1 MARQSTGAPYRPTV
15 QSPAGERAGPR
26 CFSTYLVVTIT
37 GVGVTTWHNWKGGPR
52 SPFNAGGCMMP
63 GVFDGLRVLDL
74 SWGIAGPIASMILVD
89 NGADVTRIEPPEGD
103 PFAVQSGYRVWH
115 RGKRSA
121 RLDLHS
127 DSDRS
132 VFFALATQADIVLD
146 SFSPGT
152 MSALGIDHTQLSAR
166 NPRVIT
172 CSITGY
178 GEEGRDRDRPA
189 FDALVAARTG
199 LLYDQKGRRGT
210 PMEYILGR
218 PGPLPEFDGP
228 DGMVRGA
235 NRSGPVFPRTP
246 WPSVGAAYL
255 ATLGIAGALRAR
267 EVTGTG
273 QRVTTSLLQG
283 ALAAVTLNWQK
294 VERPDAPLYW
304 MWPLD
309 ARAIEGIFECADGRW
324 VHHWTLRPSWVL
336 RAAEGDDP
344 SSGAVDFSYRGDP
357 DRVSMEDDG
366 LLQGIIQY
374 PDLAAA
380 FKKFPAEAWVKAA
393 EGVGF
398 GVSLIRSPAEA
409 LSDPFFIAD
418 GCVAEVDDPEV
429 GPIRHAGQ
437 LLDFS
442 STPGAVRGH
451 SPSSGE
457 HTHAVRTEAAA
468 ALDAAETPDHDVPPK
483 ASQPGV
489 DALAYPLAGVR
500 VLDLGLGVAGPFTGR
515 MLADLG
521 ADVVKVNALYDSFWN
536 GTHMGLGINRG
547 KRSISLDL
555 KDEQGKAILHRLIA
569 QADVVTTN
577 WRPGAAARLG
587 IDYQSLRQ
595 QFPRLIFCNTRG
607 YEKGPRSALP
617 GTDQNAAA
625 LTGTEWEDGACDAGN
640 PPLWSRSNMGDTG
653 NALLAAIAITSALYH
668 RDRTGEGQE
677 VATAIV
683 NAGLLHTSYA
693 WVHAD
698 GSPGDYHHVDGD
710 QVGFS
715 AFYRMYRAAD
725 DRWLFVAALSEH
737 DQKLVVDVTGA
748 AVSESDDAVD
758 GALARALAERFASE
772 SASTWAG
779 RLERAGVPAEVVDEE
794 YCRTLF
800 DDPEARQRDLIAQT
814 WSGSVG
820 RFEDPGLLV
829 RVTPGGGIVR
839 RGPCMCGEH
848 TREILLEHGFTNE
861 EVDCLAAAGIV
872 LDAPVEV
879 PPGA

>member
-1 MARQSTGAPYRPTV
+1 MS
-15 QSPAGERAGPR
+15 
-26 CFSTYLVVTIT
+26 
-37 GVGVTTWHNWKGGPR
+37 
-52 SPFNAGGCMMP
+52 

-74 SWGIAGPIASMILVD
+74 SRGIAGPIASMLLVD
-89 NGADVTRIEPPEGD
+89 NGADVTRIEPPGGD
-103 PFAVQSGYRVWH
+103 PFGIQSGYRVWH

-121 RLDLHS
+121 RLDLHAEG
-127 DSDRS
+127 DRS
-132 VFFALATQADIVLD
+132 AFLALATQADIVLD

-152 MSALGIDHTQLSAR
+152 MTRIGIDHEQLSEF
-166 NPRVIT
+166 NPRLIT

-189 FDALVAARTG
+189 YDALVAARTG

-228 DGMVRGA
+228 EGMKRGA
-235 NRSGPVFPRTP
+235 DRDGPVFPRTP

-255 ATLGIAGALRAR
+255 ATLGIAAALRSR
-267 EVTGTG
+267 EVTGGG

-283 ALAAVTLNWQK
+283 ALAAVSLNWQR

-324 VHHWTLRPSWVL
+324 VHHWTLRPNWVL
-336 RAAEGDDP
+336 RAAEGEDP
-344 SSGAVDFSYRGDP
+344 SGAAVETAYRDDP

-380 FKKFPAEAWVKAA
+380 FKKFPTETWVKAA
-393 EGVGF
+393 ERIGF
-398 GVSLIRSPAEA
+398 GVSLIRSPVEA
-409 LSDPFFIAD
+409 LSDPLFIAD

-429 GPIRHAGQ
+429 GPIRYAGL

-442 STPGAVRGH
+442 ATPGAVRGH
-451 SPSSGE
+451 SPRSGE
-457 HTHAVRTEAAA
+457 HTDKVRAEAAELGNA
-468 ALDAAETPDHDVPPK
+468 DRSSDKVSPRPTDADDD
-483 ASQPGV
+483 S
-489 DALAYPLAGVR
+489 LSYPLAGVR
-500 VLDLGLGVAGPFTGR
+500 VLDLGLGVAGPYTGR

-521 ADVVKVNALYDSFWN
+521 ADVIKVNALYDSFWN

-547 KRSISLDL
+547 KRSISLNL
-555 KDEQGKAILHRLIA
+555 KDEQGRAILHRLIA
-569 QADVVTTN
+569 RADVVTTN

-587 IDYQSLRQ
+587 IDYQTLRA

-640 PPLWSRSNMGDTG
+640 PPMWSRSNMGDTG

-698 GSPGDYHHVDGD
+698 GSPGPYRHVDRN

-715 AFYRMYRAAD
+715 AYYRMYRAAD
-725 DRWLFVAALSEH
+725 DRWLFVAALSDS
-737 DQKLVVDVTGA
+737 DQKRLSEVTGA
-748 AVSESDDAVD
+748 VLTDGDDAVD
-758 GALARALAERFASE
+758 GASAASLAERIASG
-772 SASTWAG
+772 SAATWVA
-779 RLERAGVPAEVVDEE
+779 RLESGGVPAEVVDET
-794 YCRTLF
+794 YCRSLF
-800 DDPEARQRDLIAQT
+800 DDPEARQRNLVVET

-829 RVTPGGGIVR
+829 RVTPGGGIVQ

-848 TREILLEHGFTNE
+848 TREILLEHEFTDD
-861 EVDCLAAAGIV
+861 EVDSLVKAGTV
-872 LDAPVEV
+872 LDAPLLESGV
-879 PPGA
+879 

>member
-1 MARQSTGAPYRPTV
+1 
-15 QSPAGERAGPR
+15 
-26 CFSTYLVVTIT
+26 
-37 GVGVTTWHNWKGGPR
+37 
-52 SPFNAGGCMMP
+52 MP

-74 SWGIAGPIASMILVD
+74 SSGIAGPITSMLLVD

-127 DSDRS
+127 DADRS
-132 VFFALATQADIVLD
+132 VFFSLATQADIVLD

-152 MSALGIDHTQLSAR
+152 MSGLGVDHTQLSAR
-166 NPRVIT
+166 NPRLIT

-189 FDALVAARTG
+189 LDALVAARTG

-210 PMEYILGR
+210 AMEYVMGR

-228 DGMVRGA
+228 EGMVRGA
-235 NRSGPVFPRTP
+235 NRPGPVFPRTS
-246 WPSVGAAYL
+246 WPSIGAAYL
-255 ATLGIAGALRAR
+255 ATLGVAAALRAR

-283 ALAAVTLNWQK
+283 ALAAVTLNWQR

-309 ARAIEGIFECADGRW
+309 ARSIEGIFECGDGRW
-324 VHHWTLRPSWVL
+324 VHHWTLRPNWVL
-336 RAAEGDDP
+336 RAAEEDDP
-344 SSGAVDFSYRGDP
+344 SLAAVDFSYRGDP

-393 EGVGF
+393 EAVGF

-429 GPIRHAGQ
+429 GPIRHVGQ

-442 STPGAVRGH
+442 ATPGAVRGH
-451 SPSSGE
+451 APRSGE
-457 HTHAVRTEAAA
+457 HTEEVREEAAA
-468 ALDAAETPDHDVPPK
+468 LGAAAQSRHRTPP
-483 ASQPGV
+483 QPTDPEV
-489 DALAYPLAGVR
+489 DPLSYPLAGVR

-521 ADVVKVNALYDSFWN
+521 ADVIKVNALYDSFWN

-547 KRSISLDL
+547 KRSISLNL
-555 KDEQGKAILHRLIA
+555 KDDQGKAILHRLIA

-587 IDYQSLRQ
+587 IDYASLR
-595 QFPRLIFCNTRG
+595 
-607 YEKGPRSALP
+607 
-617 GTDQNAAA
+617 
-625 LTGTEWEDGACDAGN
+625 
-640 PPLWSRSNMGDTG
+640 
-653 NALLAAIAITSALYH
+653 
-668 RDRTGEGQE
+668 
-677 VATAIV
+677 
-683 NAGLLHTSYA
+683 
-693 WVHAD
+693 
-698 GSPGDYHHVDGD
+698 
-710 QVGFS
+710 
-715 AFYRMYRAAD
+715 
-725 DRWLFVAALSEH
+725 
-737 DQKLVVDVTGA
+737 A
-748 AVSESDDAVD
+748 AVP
-758 GALARALAERFASE
+758 AL
-772 SASTWAG
+772 
-779 RLERAGVPAEVVDEE
+779 
-794 YCRTLF
+794 
-800 DDPEARQRDLIAQT
+800 DLLQHT
-814 WSGSVG
+814 
-820 RFEDPGLLV
+820 GL
-829 RVTPGGGIVR
+829 
-839 RGPCMCGEH
+839 
-848 TREILLEHGFTNE
+848 
-861 EVDCLAAAGIV
+861 
-872 LDAPVEV
+872 
-879 PPGA
+879 